1 MYKPILDKVKMA
13 IETYGKDNGYTMIFD
28 SSAGAI
34 LHATETDNL
43 INPLKSKIGRSI
55 RNAMAIKKGVFLLR
69 LPFFI

>member
-43 INPLKSKIGRSI
+43 INPLKAKL
-55 RNAMAIKKGVFLLR
+55 GVQ
-69 LPFFI
+69 